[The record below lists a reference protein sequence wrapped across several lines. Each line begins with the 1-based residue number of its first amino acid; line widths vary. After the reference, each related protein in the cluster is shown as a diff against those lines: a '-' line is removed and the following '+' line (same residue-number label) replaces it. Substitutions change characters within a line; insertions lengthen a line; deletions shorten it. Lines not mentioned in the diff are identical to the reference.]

1 MKLLIVAPG
10 FAPPWT
16 EGCKNFIRDLI
27 PELQARIEL
36 QILSAAVSSI
46 PAPGSVSFP
55 VTYAASRYK
64 STQLWVLLRAL
75 KRQLSTADRPDV
87 VVHFPYGTF
96 DGLRG
101 LANTHSVIRTHQL
114 VTRAGVAC
122 ITLLYSMTGGNLSG
136 LLARVPTLATI
147 AVGGWSGYA
156 VNTGIRISDAMPP
169 ATPRNMRELLF
180 MAGYH
185 ENKPALLKNILHTRG
200 LMDVIRL
207 GESLGKNGFRL
218 TIAAPLLRHAERRA
232 ELTAILRREAP
243 SLPVQMMGEVDVYE
257 LFRRHS
263 LYLFPYRQNHNVFIP
278 TSVLEAMASGIPIVI
293 SDLPMFRP
301 LIGTENKFGLSYPVG
316 NLEGLLRAILEAHA
330 NCEMTRERAARAAR
344 HVRRDWTVQR
354 SAEQLLSVAGRLLAG
369 R

>member
-27 PELQARIEL
+27 PELQARVEL
-36 QILSAAVSSI
+36 RILSATVSSV

-55 VTYAASRYK
+55 VTYTATRYK
-64 STQLWVLLRAL
+64 STQLLVLLRAL

-101 LANTHSVIRTHQL
+101 LANTHSVIRTHRL
-114 VTRAGVAC
+114 VTRAGIAC
-122 ITLLYSMTGGNLSG
+122 ITLLYSMVGGNLSA
-136 LLARVPTLATI
+136 LSARVPTIATVAI
-147 AVGGWSGYA
+147 EGWPGYA
-156 VNTGIRISDAMPP
+156 VNTGIRISDEMPP

-180 MAGYH
+180 MAGHH

-200 LMDVIRL
+200 LMDVIRI

-218 TIAAPLLRHAERRA
+218 TIAAPLLQHPERRA
-232 ELTAILRREAP
+232 ELAAMLRREAP
-243 SLPVQMMGEVDVYE
+243 SLPVQMMGEADVYE

-278 TSVLEAMASGIPIVI
+278 TSVLEAMASGIPVVI

-301 LIGTENKFGLSYPVG
+301 LIGSENKFSLSYPAG
-316 NLEGLLRAILEAHA
+316 SLEGLLHAILEAQS
-330 NCEMTRERAARAAR
+330 NIEMTYERADQATR
-344 HVRRDWTVQR
+344 HMRREWTAQR
-354 SAEQLLSVAGRLLAG
+354 SAEQLLSVASKLLAD